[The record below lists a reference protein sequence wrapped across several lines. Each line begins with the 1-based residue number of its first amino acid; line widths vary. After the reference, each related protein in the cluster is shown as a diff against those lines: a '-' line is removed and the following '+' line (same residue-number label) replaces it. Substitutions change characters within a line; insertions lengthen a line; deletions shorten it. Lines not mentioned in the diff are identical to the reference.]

1 MVPAARS
8 GVAPAPPAPR
18 PRQTIA
24 TVERAADVLTLF
36 VRNRGASLGVT
47 EIASELGL
55 SKAAVHRILGS
66 LCSRDFVQEH
76 EGTRRYALGHA
87 AFELGLTYLAQIDVR
102 SLAAPELA
110 WLSQRTQETAT
121 LSVLVGDGRIYVDQV
136 TPPREIVM
144 SVPLGQRFPLHAGSS
159 SKALLAFL
167 PADEVE
173 RYLERGLEPL
183 TESTRT
189 DPDALRVDLADV
201 RSRGFATSAGE
212 RQAGATSVAAP
223 VFDHG
228 GRPVAS
234 ISVCGPAERL
244 AADAEVAA
252 GLLVEATTRVSV
264 LMGHRAASAGTA
276 GTVEGT
282 T

>member
-1 MVPAARS
+1 MVPGAQP
-8 GVAPAPPAPR
+8 GVAPYPPPAR
-18 PRQTIA
+18 ASQTIA

-36 VRNRGASLGVT
+36 VRTRGATLGVT
-47 EIASELGL
+47 EIAHELGL
-55 SKAAVHRILGS
+55 SKAAVHRILAS
-66 LCSRDFVQEH
+66 LCSRDYVQEDTS
-76 EGTRRYALGHA
+76 TRRYSLGHA
-87 AFELGLTYLAQIDVR
+87 AFELGLTYLARIDVR
-102 SLAAPELA
+102 ALAAPELA
-110 WLSQRTQETAT
+110 WLSRQTQETAT

-144 SVPLGQRFPLHAGSS
+144 SVPLGHRFPLHAGSS

-167 PADEVE
+167 PDDEVE
-173 RYLERGLEPL
+173 RYLGGGLEPL

-189 DPDALRVDLADV
+189 DPDALRVDLANV
-201 RSRGFATSAGE
+201 RSRGFAISAGE

-252 GLLVEATTRVSV
+252 GLLIEATARVSV
-264 LMGHRAASAGTA
+264 LMGHRARPAGT
-276 GTVEGT
+276 GEGT
-282 T
+282 A